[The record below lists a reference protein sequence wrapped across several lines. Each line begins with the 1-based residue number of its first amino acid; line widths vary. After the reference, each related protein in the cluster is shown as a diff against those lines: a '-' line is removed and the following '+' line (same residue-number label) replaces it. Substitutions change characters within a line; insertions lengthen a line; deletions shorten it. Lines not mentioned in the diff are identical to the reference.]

1 MTELN
6 PVNKE
11 VPDFEDKPE
20 AMEMSTEEAFEALT
34 DDLSVENK
42 AEFFKTL
49 REAGIKKDDRVLLKF
64 LRALQLYKSFYSE
77 IPQSVKKAAVRM
89 GRIRDEVEK
98 MADRVAG
105 DSADIHE
112 SLDNIYSRVGEAA
125 DKSSRRIV
133 NNIEK
138 TLEPLSDAVKRALPS
153 QLADLEKANKVF
165 SKTVKTSKQ
174 ASAELQKN
182 IKYMQWQHYRAFTL
196 SVFFVI
202 LGLWAF
208 IHFRYE
214 SRLDAART
222 AIASQF
228 EANQDILLELAKANR
243 RLELT
248 TDNKGSKLLSV
259 RNAKGWNS
267 TDNRGVIEFK

>member
-1 MTELN
+1 MTE
-6 PVNKE
+6 VNQVKNE
-11 VPDFEDKPE
+11 VPDFEDKQD
-20 AMEMSTEEAFEALT
+20 MSTEEAFEALT
-34 DDLSVENK
+34 ADLSAENK

-64 LRALQLYKSFYSE
+64 LRALQLYKSFYLE
-77 IPQSVKKAAVRM
+77 IPKSVQKAVVRM

-105 DSADIHE
+105 DTGYINESMDRIHM
-112 SLDNIYSRVGEAA
+112 SVGEAA
-125 DKSSRRIV
+125 DKASRRILDK
-133 NNIEK
+133 IEN
-138 TLEPLSDAVKRALPS
+138 TLTPLSDAVTMAMPE
-153 QLADLEKANKVF
+153 QLTVIDKANKVF
-165 SKTVKTSKQ
+165 GKTVKNIKQ

-182 IKYMQWQHYRAFTL
+182 INYMQWRHYGAIALITI
-196 SVFFVI
+196 SVF
-202 LGLWAF
+202 LCLWAC

-214 SRLDAART
+214 FRLDAART

-228 EANQDILLELAKANR
+228 EGNQDILLELYKANR

-248 TDNKGSKLLSV
+248 TDGKGSKLLSI
-259 RNAKGWNS
+259 RNAKGWSS